1 MNRTRPNGKSI
12 EIVLGGVLRWGTL
25 ISAIV
30 IAAGGVA
37 YLVTSGGQVP
47 HYEAFRGEPSDLRSI
62 HGIVVDAAQ
71 LHARGVIQ
79 LGLVLLVAT
88 PIARVIGALAAFA
101 LRRDAT
107 YVVISSLVLAAL
119 LYSLLV
125 S

>member
-1 MNRTRPNGKSI
+1 MELPARSSAAPITY
-12 EIVLGGVLRWGTL
+12 LADGVQY
-25 ISAIV
+25 IV
-30 IAAGGVA
+30 IAVGGVA

-47 HYEAFRGEPSDLRSI
+47 HYETFRGEPSDLRSI

-79 LGLVLLVAT
+79 LGLLLLVAT
-88 PIARVIGALAAFA
+88 PIARVIGALGAFA

-119 LYSLLV
+119 LYSLLA